1 MATLRDI
8 RRRIVAIRNT
18 SQITSA
24 MRMVAAAK
32 LRKAQNAIIA
42 ARPYTAKVVEILQSL
57 AKAERYTLVHP
68 FFDARPQVSNVL
80 LLVVTSDRG
89 LCGAFNSNVLKGA
102 AYYLER
108 KLPEEFPGARAHVIA
123 VGKRAV
129 QFFRRRREHLVAA
142 LSDVFGRL
150 EYSTVLQLAP
160 YVADGFVSGEYD
172 RVMIM
177 YNEFR
182 SILRQEIQRKQILP
196 VVPPPDTLEHYEQG
210 DYIYEP
216 SRAEILETLLPQ
228 YINVLLWSA
237 LLESHA
243 AEHAARMVAM
253 DNATTNARDLIAS
266 LQLEY
271 NKARQA
277 AITKEMMEIVGGAEA
292 LRASS

>member
-8 RRRIVAIRNT
+8 RRRIVAIKST

-42 ARPYTAKVVEILQSL
+42 ARPYAAKVAEILQNL
-57 AKAERYTLVHP
+57 AQAERYSFVHP
-68 FFDARPQVSNVL
+68 FFEERPDVRNVL
-80 LLVVTSDRG
+80 LIIVASDRG
-89 LCGAFNSNVLKGA
+89 LCGAFNSNILKA
-102 AYYLER
+102 AQYYIER
-108 KLPEEFPGARAHVIA
+108 RIPDEFPKAKTHVIA

-129 QFFRRRREHLVAA
+129 QFFQRRSDWLV
-142 LSDVFGRL
+142 LSLPDVFGRL
-150 EYSTVLQLAP
+150 DFSTVLQIAP
-160 YVADGFVSGEYD
+160 RVGDGFISGEYD
-172 RVMIM
+172 RVYVL

-182 SILRQEIQRKQILP
+182 SILRQEVRRKQVLP
-196 VVPPPDTLEHYEQG
+196 IETAHQEEHRDAG

-216 SRAEILETLLPQ
+216 SRAEILEALLPQ
-228 YINVLLWSA
+228 YVNLQIWSA

-253 DNATTNARDLIAS
+253 DNATTNARDLITS

-277 AITKEMMEIVGGAEA
+277 AITKEMLEIVGGAEA
-292 LRASS
+292 LRQS